1 MVKND
6 EETTPKETIVRANF
20 TGQTDLEA
28 FGPAFL
34 YEEPEMFEEKMQIPI
49 HTNSRVK
56 YESSEDE
63 DDNEGYD
70 PTDICYE
77 CGKNLKGEYQCKRCY
92 SPDTTEDDYEE
103 HDPTDICFE
112 CGKNLR
118 GENQCKRC
126 FIPNTVED
134 EPEEDDDDEIE
145 CAFNRK
151 AQDWLEERFTNIID
165 NCDENQ
171 DLIKKNIDTI
181 NENIDELDIR
191 TRGSHTK

>member
-1 MVKND
+1 MIKNN

-49 HTNSRVK
+49 HTNSRVR

-77 CGKNLKGEYQCKRCY
+77 CGKNLKGEYQCKRC
-92 SPDTTEDDYEE
+92 
-103 HDPTDICFE
+103 
-112 CGKNLR
+112 
-118 GENQCKRC
+118 
-126 FIPNTVED
+126 FIPNTVKD
-134 EPEEDDDDEIE
+134 EPEEDDYDEIE

-151 AQDWLEERFTNIID
+151 AQDCTVGQNGLYGGGDRFVRI
-165 NCDENQ
+165 
-171 DLIKKNIDTI
+171 
-181 NENIDELDIR
+181 
-191 TRGSHTK
+191 